1 MKVHVYEVVTEVVV
15 ELNRDIYTTDKV
27 ALKVALKA
35 AKDLL
40 DVGKILK
47 VQGGKDDGLEIAPT
61 SSKSIDPDGVLEWEA
76 VRSDK
81 PGCEHVAVIP
91 EIL

>member
-1 MKVHVYEVVTEVVV
+1 MKIHVYEVVTEVVV

-40 DVGKILK
+40 DVGKVLQ
-47 VQGGKDDGLEIAPT
+47 VRGGKDDGLKIKPSA
-61 SSKSIDPDGVLEWEA
+61 SKSVDPDGTFEWEA

-81 PGCEHVAVIP
+81 LSCEHVAVIP
-91 EIL
+91 EVL

>member
-1 MKVHVYEVVTEVVV
+1 MKVHVYEVVTEVIV
-15 ELNRDIYTTDKV
+15 ELNRDIYTTDQV

-40 DVGKILK
+40 DVGKVLQ
-47 VQGGKDDGLEIAPT
+47 VRGGKDDGLEIAPT
-61 SSKSIDPDGVLEWEA
+61 SSRSVDPDGVHEWEA
-76 VRSDK
+76 VRSDTPSCK
-81 PGCEHVAVIP
+81 HVAVIP